1 MIGVK
6 GVVSPCDICYEEKE
20 KSVKCFGTCSS
31 KVCLTCLNKMLDI
44 KSTII
49 YFNCPICRY
58 ESIYNKNKRFT
69 RFCKSRLSTMNKINK
84 LLLDKVS
91 NLQEQNLNLD
101 YYIEEYIDLY
111 VDTDNLPAYTE
122 DTDNLPLDFTTL

>member
-1 MIGVK
+1 MKDYTI
-6 GVVSPCDICYEEKE
+6 CDICYEENE

-31 KVCLTCLNKMLDI
+31 KVCLKCLNKMIDI

-91 NLQEQNLNLD
+91 NLTQQNLDLD

-111 VDTDNLPAYTE
+111 VDTDNLPRYTE
-122 DTDNLPLDFTTL
+122 DTDNLPLDFTSL